1 MKLIQKIEQVRKRGL
16 PPHSGS
22 GGKPPFLTVLCP
34 MSHCRDC
41 SSEFLKEEGKP
52 NNIYTNREYGGYNFF
67 VLSLQR

>member
-1 MKLIQKIEQVRKRGL
+1 
-16 PPHSGS
+16 
-22 GGKPPFLTVLCP
+22 

>member
-1 MKLIQKIEQVRKRGL
+1 
-16 PPHSGS
+16 
-22 GGKPPFLTVLCP
+22 

-41 SSEFLKEEGKP
+41 SSEFLKEEEKP